1 MPRNFKRTLVILLLP
16 VDLESMKSKF
26 LTETTCSN
34 HVLKLEISVELVFL
48 SILATVETCS
58 HVVEEMVLSEFSM
71 LSMMYDSLNRI
82 NFRDYYYDL
91 SERFKLN

>member
-34 HVLKLEISVELVFL
+34 HVLKSEISVELL
-48 SILATVETCS
+48 SLLISATAEICSLAVE
-58 HVVEEMVLSEFSM
+58 VMVSLECSM
-71 LSMMYDSLNRI
+71 LLTK
-82 NFRDYYYDL
+82 
-91 SERFKLN
+91 SEQKEQYT